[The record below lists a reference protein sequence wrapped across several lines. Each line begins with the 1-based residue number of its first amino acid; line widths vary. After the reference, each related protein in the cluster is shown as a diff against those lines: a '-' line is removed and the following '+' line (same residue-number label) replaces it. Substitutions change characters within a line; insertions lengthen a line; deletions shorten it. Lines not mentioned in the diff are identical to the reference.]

1 MIYAVEYTVGFGY
14 FGILSNLS
22 AASIRIESNSNRTHR
37 RISCLVRKCFLH
49 RNVDATSHHEARLF
63 ALSLGRKGV
72 KPFDDPNTWIISDNL
87 RGKSLIHVDISNNNS
102 ISPELLTF
110 HPGDCM
116 KIDVTLLELIGNE
129 PPPSDYSLTRE
140 D

>member
-1 MIYAVEYTVGFGY
+1 MSEEIEYIHY
-14 FGILSNLS
+14 NP
-22 AASIRIESNSNRTHR
+22 
-37 RISCLVRKCFLH
+37 K
-49 RNVDATSHHEARLF
+49 SHHEARLF

-102 ISPELLTF
+102 IRPRLLTF
-110 HPGDCM
+110 YPGDYM
-116 KIDVTLLELIGNE
+116 KVDVEFLELIGNE
-129 PPPSDYSLTRE
+129 APPSAYYLTGE

>member
-1 MIYAVEYTVGFGY
+1 MSEEIEYIHY
-14 FGILSNLS
+14 NP
-22 AASIRIESNSNRTHR
+22 
-37 RISCLVRKCFLH
+37 K
-49 RNVDATSHHEARLF
+49 SHHEARLF

-110 HPGDCM
+110 YPGDYM
-116 KIDVTLLELIGNE
+116 RVDVELMELIGNE
-129 PPPSDYSLTRE
+129 PPPSDNSLTWE

>member
-1 MIYAVEYTVGFGY
+1 MSEEIEY
-14 FGILSNLS
+14 
-22 AASIRIESNSNRTHR
+22 
-37 RISCLVRKCFLH
+37 LH
-49 RNVDATSHHEARLF
+49 YNPKSHHEARLF

-72 KPFDDPNTWIISDNL
+72 KPFDDPSTWVISDNL

-102 ISPELLTF
+102 LSPELLTF
-110 HPGDCM
+110 YPGDCM
-116 KIDVTLLELIGNE
+116 MVDAALLELIGNE